1 MKEIKTDFLNKF
13 WRVFVIEFFL
23 FSLTLALGIATA
35 YKSHQIVVIQ
45 KIEIPQVSFWQFI
58 LQFFIA
64 TIFILLIV
72 RIIKFR
78 KQKEL
83 IFRGLFVL
91 AVFSGGF
98 LLLSVWFSGIIPLI
112 LIITLIVSWWKK
124 PSVLVQNACVILAIA
139 GIGSVLGL
147 TFEPETIIAFLIIF
161 SIYDVIAVYKTKH
174 MVEMAKEMIKSR
186 AILGLVIPQNIL
198 GFSESLKNI
207 KIGGKFL
214 VLGGGDIVFPLLL
227 CSSLIPF
234 GLSKSLIVGFFSLI
248 GLSVS
253 FYLFLSQKK
262 RKPIPAL
269 PPIALFSIIGFL
281 ITSFF

>member
-1 MKEIKTDFLNKF
+1 MKEKKTDFLNKF
-13 WRVFVIEFFL
+13 WGVFVIESFL
-23 FSLTLALGIATA
+23 FSLTLVLGIATA
-35 YKSHQIVVIQ
+35 HKSHQIVIIQ

-58 LQFFIA
+58 VQFFIA
-64 TIFILLIV
+64 TIFILLII
-72 RIIKFR
+72 RITKFR

-83 IFRGLFVL
+83 IFRALFVL

-98 LLLSVWFSGIIPLI
+98 LLLSIWFSGIIPLV
-112 LIITLIVSWWKK
+112 LIIALIVSWWKK
-124 PSVLVQNACVILAIA
+124 PSILLQNACVILAIA
-139 GIGSVLGL
+139 GIGSVLGPS
-147 TFEPETIIAFLIIF
+147 FNPETITAFLIIF

-186 AILGLVIPQNIL
+186 AILGLVIPPNIF

-207 KIGGKFL
+207 EVGGKFL
-214 VLGGGDIVFPLLL
+214 VLGGGDIIFPLLL

-234 GLSKSLIVGFFSLI
+234 GLLKSLIVGFFSLI
-248 GLSVS
+248 GLLVS

-262 RKPIPAL
+262 RRPIPAL

-281 ITSFF
+281 IVKIL

>member
-23 FSLTLALGIATA
+23 FSLTLVLGIATA
-35 YKSHQIVVIQ
+35 YKSYQIVTIQ

-58 LQFFIA
+58 VQFFIA

-98 LLLSVWFSGIIPLI
+98 LLLSIWFSGIIPLI

-234 GLSKSLIVGFFSLI
+234 GLLKSLIVGFFSLI

-281 ITSFF
+281 ITTLF

>member
-23 FSLTLALGIATA
+23 FSLTLVLGIATA
-35 YKSHQIVVIQ
+35 YKSHQIVIIQ
-45 KIEIPQVSFWQFI
+45 KIEIPQISFLQFI
-58 LQFFIA
+58 AQFFIA

-83 IFRGLFVL
+83 IFRSLFVL

-98 LLLSVWFSGIIPLI
+98 LLLSIWFSNIIPLVLMI
-112 LIITLIVSWWKK
+112 ALIVSWWKK
-124 PSVLVQNACVILAIA
+124 PSILVQNACVILAIA

-147 TFEPETIIAFLIIF
+147 TLKPETITVFLIIF
-161 SIYDVIAVYKTKH
+161 SIYDVVAVYKTKH

-186 AILGLVIPQNIL
+186 AILGLVIPPNIF

-234 GLSKSLIVGFFSLI
+234 GLLKSLIVGFFSLI

-262 RKPIPAL
+262 RRPIPAL

-281 ITSFF
+281 ITKIL